1 MHPTSTRTKQEVLD
15 LIINGGLLED
25 FIEWARRKGVP
36 IDFAT
41 KPDEVDPQILKEY
54 AAERGLLADTPT
66 ALEDDDEEVDIET
79 LEPREIRPRTPP
91 RRQSA

>member
-1 MHPTSTRTKQEVLD
+1 MHSTSNKTKQEVLD

-25 FIEWARRKGVP
+25 FIEWARRKGVS

-41 KPDEVDPQILKEY
+41 KPDEVDPQIIREY
-54 AAERGLLADTPT
+54 AAERGLLVDTPT
-66 ALEDDDEEVDIET
+66 ILEDDDEEVNIET

-91 RRQSA
+91 RK

>member
-1 MHPTSTRTKQEVLD
+1 MHPTSSRTKQEVLD

-25 FIEWARRKGVP
+25 FIEWTRRKGVS

-41 KPDEVDPQILKEY
+41 KPDEIDPQIIREY
-54 AAERGLLADTPT
+54 AAERGLLVDTPT
-66 ALEDDDEEVDIET
+66 ILEDDDEEANIET

-91 RRQSA
+91 RK